1 MLITYKFDIINKEN
15 ILLYYILFNENL
27 TAQEAVIHFLITV
40 AVFMISLTVHEFAH
54 AFAAYK
60 MGDPTAKAAGRMTL
74 NPFKHLNLSGFIFF
88 MLLGVGWA
96 KPVPINP
103 LNFKKYKK
111 GTRWVSS
118 SGVLANFLLGL
129 VSAIVCAIL
138 LATVGIEVVAMEY
151 VYTILF
157 YFMLVNSFLALFNIL
172 PIPPLDGFNFV
183 ASFMKGENKF
193 LKFMV
198 KNGFKI
204 LIGIILAGLLTD
216 LLFGIDIFSLYL
228 SLLYD
233 WVYLPISFIGI

>member
-1 MLITYKFDIINKEN
+1 M
-15 ILLYYILFNENL
+15 LYYILFNQNL
-27 TAQEAVIHFLITV
+27 TAEEAVIHFLITI

-54 AFAAYK
+54 AFVAYK
-60 MGDPTAKAAGRMTL
+60 MGDDTAKAAGRMTL

-111 GTRWVSS
+111 GTRWVSI

-129 VSAIVCAIL
+129 ISAITCAVL
-138 LATVGIEVVAMEY
+138 FATVGLEVAAMEY
-151 VYTILF
+151 VYTILL
-157 YFMLVNSFLALFNIL
+157 YFMMVNSFLALFNIL
-172 PIPPLDGFNFV
+172 PIPPLDGFNFI

-193 LKFMV
+193 IKFMAR
-198 KNGFKI
+198 NGYRI
-204 LIGIILAGLLTD
+204 LIGIILVSLLTD
-216 LLFGIDIFSLYL
+216 LLFGIDILSLYL

-233 WVYLPISFIGI
+233 WVYLPITFIGI

>member
-1 MLITYKFDIINKEN
+1 M
-15 ILLYYILFNENL
+15 LYYILFNENL